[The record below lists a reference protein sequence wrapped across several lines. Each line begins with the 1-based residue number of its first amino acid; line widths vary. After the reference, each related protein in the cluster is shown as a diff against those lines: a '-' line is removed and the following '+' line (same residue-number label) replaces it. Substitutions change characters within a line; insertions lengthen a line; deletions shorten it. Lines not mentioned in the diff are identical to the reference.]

1 MNHDITETLRYD
13 LTDLTWDLCALYE
26 RAGYRKYRM
35 RKFEEYSLYLENK
48 NFLASEHVITFNG
61 LDGKLLALKPDVTL
75 SIVKNTTVS
84 EAAGERLY
92 YSESVYRLDRKSR
105 EYREIG
111 QVGLEMLGGVDAVGT
126 CEVCALALASLSLVS
141 ERSVLAIS
149 HMGFLDAVFRS
160 LGIPD
165 SAAEALLLCL
175 GAASAHEL
183 VRTAGELGIEEET
196 AQRLSALISL
206 GLSEEQ
212 RLAAARALAASDEA
226 RSALAE
232 LETTISELSRAG
244 YRDRLHLDFSV
255 VSDRGYYNG
264 IVFAGYVDGVP
275 RAVLS
280 GGRYDRLTEK
290 FGKSLSAL
298 GFAVYLN
305 ELSYY
310 LRSAG
315 EYDVDTLL
323 LYTDS
328 DSPASVCL
336 AAERLRES
344 GSVRVARE
352 IPPGLR
358 YRVLKKTEEVES
370 C

>member
-1 MNHDITETLRYD
+1 MNHDTTETFRYD

-75 SIVKNTTVS
+75 SIVKNTTAS
-84 EAAGERLY
+84 ETAGEKLY

-126 CEVCALALASLSLVS
+126 CEVCALALDSLSLIS
-141 ERSVLAIS
+141 DRSVLAVS

-165 SAAEALLLCL
+165 SAAEGLLCCL
-175 GAASAHEL
+175 GAGNAHEL
-183 VRTAGELGIEEET
+183 LRKASELGVARET
-196 AQRLSALISL
+196 AESLSALISL
-206 GLSEEQ
+206 DLSEDE
-212 RLAAARALAASDEA
+212 RLGAARALARSPEA
-226 RSALAE
+226 VRAEAE
-232 LETTISELSRAG
+232 LETILSELSRAG
-244 YRDRLHLDFSV
+244 YRDRLHLDFST

-275 RAVLS
+275 KAVLS

-323 LYTDS
+323 LYTES
-328 DSPASVCL
+328 DDPASVCL
-336 AAERLRES
+336 AAERLREG
-344 GSVRVARE
+344 GSVRVAKN
-352 IPPGLR
+352 IPEGLR
-358 YRVLKKTEEVES
+358 YRTLIKTGEVES